1 MNRAIR
7 RFAAAATL
15 AAALPQLY
23 ACSTNPAT
31 GEQSFTAFM
40 SPQEEIRVG
49 REEHPKIIKE
59 FGGVY
64 DDPRIAGYVG
74 SVGATLARA
83 SELPDLQFTFTV
95 LNSDIV
101 NAFALPGGY
110 VYVTR
115 GLLALASNEA
125 ELAGV
130 LGHEIGHVTARHS
143 AQRYSA
149 AVASQLGVAVLGIFA
164 GGLGAQ
170 AGAAAG
176 QMALAGYSRDQESQ
190 ADLLG
195 IRYLSR
201 TGYDVNGMPSF
212 LAKLQAESALQ
223 AELAGRA
230 GAADE
235 FSLLQSHPRTADR
248 VRDAIE
254 QTKAQGVQ
262 PTGARTDAAEY
273 LATIDGMYFGGDP
286 DNGFIRGHTF
296 IHPKLGFRFE
306 VPAGFHIFNSATS
319 VSARGPNGA
328 RVVFGAETRPQTQGL
343 GMAEYIRA
351 VWARGVNLVGL
362 EPIDINGL
370 PAATAATRITSQGAT
385 YDIRLV
391 AIRFDERT
399 IYRFL
404 FVAKPADT
412 AGLNEAFRRTTYS
425 FHKLTADERRTLTP
439 LRIRVVTVRAG
450 DAVDSIAQRMQVESD
465 KRRRFEVLNGLAAG
479 ARLAPG
485 DRVKIVAD

>member
-7 RFAAAATL
+7 RFAAAAAL
-15 AAALPQLY
+15 AAALPQLS

-40 SPQEEIRVG
+40 SPQDEIRVG
-49 REEHPKIIKE
+49 REEHPKIVKE

-64 DDPRIAGYVG
+64 DDSKIAGYVG
-74 SVGATLARA
+74 TVGATLARA
-83 SELPDLQFTFTV
+83 SELADLQFTFTV

-110 VYVTR
+110 IYVTR

-170 AGAAAG
+170 AGQAVG
-176 QMALAGYSRDQESQ
+176 QLALAGYSREQESQ

-262 PTGARTDAAEY
+262 PTGARIDAVEY

-286 DNGFIRGHTF
+286 DNGFIRNHTF

-306 VPAGFHIFNSATS
+306 VPGGFQIFNSATS

-328 RVVFGAETRPQTQGL
+328 RIVFGAETRAQTQGL
-343 GMAEYIRA
+343 GMADYIRT

-362 EPIDINGL
+362 EAIDINGL
-370 PAATAATRITSQGAT
+370 PSATAATRITSQGTT
-385 YDIRLV
+385 YDIRLI

-404 FVAKPADT
+404 FVTKPENT
-412 AGLNEAFRRTTYS
+412 AGLNEVFRRTTYS
-425 FHKLTADERRTLTP
+425 FHQLSAEERRTLTP
-439 LRIRVVTVRAG
+439 LRIRVVNVRSG
-450 DAVDSIAQRMQVESD
+450 DSVDSIAQRMQVDGD